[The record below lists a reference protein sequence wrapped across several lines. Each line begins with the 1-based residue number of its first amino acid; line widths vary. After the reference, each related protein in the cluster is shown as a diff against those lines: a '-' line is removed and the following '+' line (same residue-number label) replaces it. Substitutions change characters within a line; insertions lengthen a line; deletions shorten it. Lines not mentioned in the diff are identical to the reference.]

1 MISMNKL
8 TVVSDFDGTISLHEL
23 GEIIL
28 KKFAPDDWEKFYSQM
43 IRGNLSFDECIT
55 KQYSLICEKNREKI
69 INSIQDKCDLRKG
82 FRNFV
87 DLVNNNNNQFVI
99 VSGGLDFIVDYC
111 LQYNNISNVQC
122 VAPRIKLDGR
132 GATLL
137 PPNRTIVNFGRSN
150 FKMDLVVRLKL
161 SDRKV
166 LYIGDGISDFAPA
179 SIADMVFAVKGSTLE
194 KKCRNDGMAYRSF
207 NSFEEVKNFI
217 ISR

>member
-1 MISMNKL
+1 MTSISKL

-28 KKFAPDDWEKFYSQM
+28 KKFASDDWEKFYSQM
-43 IRGNLSFDECIT
+43 IRGNISFDECIT

-69 INSIQDKCDLRKG
+69 INSIQDKCELRKG
-82 FRNFV
+82 FRDFV
-87 DLVNNNNNQFVI
+87 DLVNNNNQFVI

-111 LQYNNISNVQC
+111 LRGNNVSNVQC

-132 GATLL
+132 GTTLL
-137 PPNRTIVNFGRSN
+137 PPGGAIVNFGRSN

-166 LYIGDGISDFAPA
+166 LYIGDGLSDFAPA

-194 KKCRNDGMAYRSF
+194 KKCRNDGIAYRSF
-207 NSFEEVKNFI
+207 DDFEEVKNFMI
-217 ISR
+217 CN